1 MPLKQAV
8 CFNGEKS
15 KCSITKKSRQTRM
28 LGVWRLAEAHKLKM
42 QEDATGPVVGYVNR
56 TTLTGLWKVQS
67 REGERL
73 QSSIK
78 HHTSRKKEILLW
90 ILSAYK

>member
-1 MPLKQAV
+1 
-8 CFNGEKS
+8 
-15 KCSITKKSRQTRM
+15 M

-42 QEDATGPVVGYVNR
+42 QEDATGPVVGYVNK

-73 QSSIK
+73 QFSVQHKAS
-78 HHTSRKKEILLW
+78 HFKKKRNTPLDSFCIQMRSERN
-90 ILSAYK
+90 